1 MSQELTKHILIVDD
15 QRSAA
20 RALRKRLAAVDP
32 NFSVIDVPSGE
43 EALLEIQQ
51 RDFDLVISD
60 WRLSGMSGA
69 EFMHRALRR
78 RKELRFFVLTGYSM
92 DEVQEAFAEQEVL
105 GFFEKPVDL
114 PALVDAASKLL
125 LGQAAPAVAPAE
137 EPLPEPVVEAPPEP
151 VPEPAVEAPP
161 EPVAEPGIDQATLIA
176 ALLTEI
182 QAEMGASA
190 VALADQEGRILARPA
205 APNPPQHFD
214 DLVYRLAV
222 GPDES
227 AALLAALGD
236 TPLDSITY
244 HAGAASDLFALS
256 VSQGEERYTL
266 VAALRAGAGRPP
278 GEVVD
283 ILHRVG
289 QEELTVLFGLEEDA
303 AQTPAPT
310 EAPLG
315 DEPPMEGEADSFS
328 PQESEDSPDREVEY
342 VPPFIDLDLENI
354 DSQLDTGALDSFWE
368 EEASRETL
376 NSDVLS
382 MDEAIELGLFPGD
395 LPDEDE

>member
-1 MSQELTKHILIVDD
+1 M
-15 QRSAA
+15 
-20 RALRKRLAAVDP
+20 
-32 NFSVIDVPSGE
+32 
-43 EALLEIQQ
+43 
-51 RDFDLVISD
+51 
-60 WRLSGMSGA
+60 
-69 EFMHRALRR
+69 
-78 RKELRFFVLTGYSM
+78 
-92 DEVQEAFAEQEVL
+92 
-105 GFFEKPVDL
+105 
-114 PALVDAASKLL
+114 
-125 LGQAAPAVAPAE
+125 
-137 EPLPEPVVEAPPEP
+137 
-151 VPEPAVEAPP
+151 
-161 EPVAEPGIDQATLIA
+161 
-176 ALLTEI
+176 
-182 QAEMGASA
+182 
-190 VALADQEGRILARPA
+190 
-205 APNPPQHFD
+205 
-214 DLVYRLAV
+214 
-222 GPDES
+222 
-227 AALLAALGD
+227 
-236 TPLDSITY
+236 
-244 HAGAASDLFALS
+244 
-256 VSQGEERYTL
+256 
-266 VAALRAGAGRPP
+266 
-278 GEVVD
+278 VD